1 MAFPDGGGRDPFRY
15 DCLLACGLARGI
27 AGVGS
32 ASVTGL
38 EAIEPTRLQLAGTS
52 AAAFKSFGAFE
63 AAQLPAAAATAFEN
77 QPT

>member
-1 MAFPDGGGRDPFRY
+1 MVAAAILSGMIAPSPAAWQCIR
-15 DCLLACGLARGI
+15 RGI